1 MCCAVVSKSD
11 VLHAQSDRQ
20 DEWQDLE
27 ISHFCDLVTSAT
39 VYDATFSGYN
49 SIVLGTFG
57 KVACF
62 FCPMLVDALEQTV
75 DELAASDG
83 GEAASK
89 TSSASSAKA
98 FFKPGAKTFRYELKR
113 ELLFKHSIL
122 GLKASK
128 LTGNGAF
135 DLAVLTLNGISI
147 WQYDPESVVELINQ
161 KYEQHDKAIAS
172 RLASASSNS
181 T

>member
-1 MCCAVVSKSD
+1 M
-11 VLHAQSDRQ
+11 HAQSDQ
-20 DEWQDLE
+20 DEYQDLE
-27 ISHFCDLVTSAT
+27 ISHFCDLVTSAV

-62 FCPMLVDALEQTV
+62 FCPMLVDVEQTTS
-75 DELAASDG
+75 DEPGDG
-83 GEAASK
+83 AETSK
-89 TSSASSAKA
+89 TSSASSNKA

-122 GLKASK
+122 GLKACK
-128 LTGNGAF
+128 LTNNGAY

-147 WQYDPESVVELINQ
+147 WQYDPESLIELINQ
-161 KYEQHDKAIAS
+161 KYEQHDKAIAA
-172 RLASASSNS
+172 RLASVNSNS
-181 T
+181 NCT